1 MWNMIWPLCMVVLC
15 NCMYNICT
23 KSTPAN
29 ANAFLSLTVTYL
41 ISAAV
46 TTAIFFLRGYEGTVL
61 SQLKQLNWTAP
72 VLGLALIGLEFGYIC
87 VYRAGWK
94 MSVCSITGNTCLAF
108 ALLVI
113 GALLYKEVITLKQIL
128 GMAVCLAGLIL
139 MNK

>member
-1 MWNMIWPLCMVVLC
+1 MWHMIWPLAMVVAC

-23 KSTPAN
+23 KSTPQN

-41 ISAAV
+41 IAASI
-46 TTAIFFLRGYEGTVL
+46 TATVFFLHGYSGDL
-61 SQLKQLNWTAP
+61 GSQLKQLNWTAP
-72 VLGLALIGLEFGYIC
+72 VLALALIGLEFGYIC

-94 MSVCSITGNTCLAF
+94 MSLCSITGNTCLAF

-113 GALLYKEVITLKQIL
+113 GALLYKEVITLKQLL

>member
-1 MWNMIWPLCMVVLC
+1 MWSMIWPLAMVVLS
-15 NCMYNICT
+15 NCLYNICT

-41 ISAAV
+41 IAAAI
-46 TTAIFFLRGYEGTVL
+46 TASVFFLHGYHGNLITQV
-61 SQLKQLNWTAP
+61 KQLNWTAP
-72 VLGLALIGLEFGYIC
+72 VLALTLIGLEFGYIC

-113 GALLYKEVITLKQIL
+113 GALLYQEVITLKQVV
-128 GMAVCLAGLIL
+128 GMAVCVLGLIL
-139 MNK
+139 INR

>member
-1 MWNMIWPLCMVVLC
+1 MWHMIWPLAMVVAC

-23 KSTPAN
+23 KSTPQN

-41 ISAAV
+41 IAASI
-46 TTAIFFLRGYEGTVL
+46 TTTVFFLHGYNGDLV